1 MDIGISSDENIS
13 ESIFTNFIN
22 TISKEELT
30 FKIEP
35 RETGRIYASIEQLI
49 PTAIILYIGKSYFDS
64 FLKEMGKE
72 HYHLLKKAFYL

>member
-1 MDIGISSDENIS
+1 MDIGISYDENIS

-35 RETGRIYASIEQLI
+35 RETGRIYASIE
-49 PTAIILYIGKSYFDS
+49 
-64 FLKEMGKE
+64 
-72 HYHLLKKAFYL
+72 